1 MRVSS
6 FVCRTQ
12 VVRRHS
18 LCAVLPCPLSRL
30 NKSSSICL
38 SSTKGYYRESKEQ
51 TLSNWSHGKE
61 HCKRAKRPEFQSQL
75 CHLLTLTLGKSQPL
89 WASVSLSVKQKN
101 NP

>member
-1 MRVSS
+1 MSIIK
-6 FVCRTQ
+6 TEQ
-12 VVRRHS
+12 KIIH
-18 LCAVLPCPLSRL
+18 LPEQYKR
-30 NKSSSICL
+30 
-38 SSTKGYYRESKEQ
+38 YYRESKEQ